1 MTTAEKRF
9 MNFVD
14 ATPSGCWEWTGY
26 RSHDGYGQFTLFGKG
41 WRAHRA
47 SHVLFIGEIPDGYFV
62 LHSCDNPP
70 CVNPAH
76 LRAGTPKENVQDMVE
91 RGRAGKHM
99 RQKCPKGH
107 VYDKM
112 RGNSRACY
120 VCDRE
125 ALRKNQGTPEFKAWK
140 QNYDAERW
148 KKRVAKVKQRE
159 EA

>member
-14 ATPSGCWEWTGY
+14 ATPSGCWEWSGY
-26 RSHDGYGQFTLFGKG
+26 RSPDGYGAFQMFGKS

-47 SHVLFIGEIPDGYFV
+47 SHVLFIGEIPEGYFI

-76 LRAGTPKENVQDMVE
+76 LRAGTAKENTQDMVE
-91 RGRAGKHM
+91 KGRAGKHIH
-99 RQKCPKGH
+99 QKCPKGH

-140 QNYDAERW
+140 QNYDAERY
-148 KKRVAKVKQRE
+148 KKRVAKEKQRE